1 MVSLLGRFLA
11 FLMVL
16 GWEGPVVVMLGVRDW
31 SWGTIAAGTFLTAF
45 FWGVLG
51 LPLLTQCAKYLSEH
65 FRPEKHN

>member
-31 SWGTIAAGTFLTAF
+31 GWGTIAAGAFLTAF

-51 LPLLTQCAKYLSEH
+51 FPLLTQCAQHLSEH